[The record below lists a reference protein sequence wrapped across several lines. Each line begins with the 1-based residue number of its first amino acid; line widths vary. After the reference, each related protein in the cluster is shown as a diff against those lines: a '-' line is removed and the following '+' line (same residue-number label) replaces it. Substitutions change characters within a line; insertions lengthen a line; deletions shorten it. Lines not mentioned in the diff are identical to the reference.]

1 MAEPVRFRAIV
12 ELGGRTATGFE
23 VPPEVVERL
32 GRGRRPAVTVT
43 LGGHTYRSTVAT
55 MGGRFL
61 LPLSAEN
68 REAAGVSAGDE
79 VEVTLTPDS
88 AEREVAVPEDLAR
101 ELAGDDPARQFFDGL
116 AYTHRKEWVR
126 WIEEAKKPETRANR
140 LASTMEA
147 LRAGRRSRS
156 S

>member
-1 MAEPVRFRAIV
+1 MAEEVRFRAIV

-23 VPPEVVERL
+23 VPPDVVERL
-32 GRGRRPAVTVT
+32 GQGRRPAVTVT

-55 MGGRFL
+55 MRGRFL

-68 REAAGVSAGDE
+68 RQAAGVSAGDE

-88 AEREVAVPEDLAR
+88 AEREVAVPADLAR
-101 ELAGDDPARQFFDGL
+101 ELAGDDPAGQFFDGL

-126 WIEEAKKPETRANR
+126 WIEEAKKPETRAYR
-140 LASTMEA
+140 LAATMEA
-147 LRAGRRSRS
+147 LRAGRRNRS